1 MRIRLTRKDL
11 EFSEEE
17 ALLLDDALHS
27 FAEAK
32 KRARRGLPDYSPHY
46 SAYTPVLALALLKA
60 QKRLEYLTWAL
71 IILTVVLAFLTGKAF
86 LG

>member
-1 MRIRLTRKDL
+1 MRIRLTRRDL

-17 ALLLDDALHS
+17 ALLLDDALRN
-27 FAEAK
+27 FLE
-32 KRARRGLPDYSPHY
+32 ARRGKGVVGLSHY
-46 SAYTPVLALALLKA
+46 LSGYTPVLAIALLKA